1 MAFIMKPASVIRWAC
16 ERAAAS
22 VAPRSSSAA
31 PVRMALMGVRRSWP
45 MAARKALRP
54 AMMRSAWARFSSA
67 STRAAL
73 SASRAS
79 FMRCQV
85 DRQ

>member
-1 MAFIMKPASVIRWAC
+1 MAFIMKPASVISLDC

-31 PVRMALMGVRRSWP
+31 PVRMALIGVRRSWP
-45 MAARKALRP
+45 IAARKALRP
-54 AMMRSAWARFSSA
+54 AMMRSASIRFWSA
-67 STRAAL
+67 SMRAAL
-73 SASRAS
+73 SDRRAS
-79 FMRCQV
+79 FIRCQV